1 MLRLVWPLIL
11 AIVAVVSE
19 VRAEAIQWVNTPR
32 MCFGDAVPQAVGPL
46 ASLDLGAS
54 PPPGSSRLFSRDE
67 LRTYAIQAHEEVGNV
82 DIPLSVRV
90 KRTTHRFTAL
100 ELETLV
106 RPALVARL
114 PEGATLIGMT
124 LPNGYVSVPNL
135 QVSSVQMPRLPKRV
149 GITRATPVIEL
160 IAGGALI
167 ARLPVAVEVQLDE
180 RAIHYALERGATLNL
195 IIDSGSSRVSAT
207 AALMTPADV
216 GDIVACQVVK
226 TRKVLRA
233 RVLSVKEASV
243 VQQ

>member
-1 MLRLVWPLIL
+1 MRSLMWPLIV
-11 AIVAVVSE
+11 AIVAVAFQA
-19 VRAEAIQWVNTPR
+19 RAEAIQWVNGPR
-32 MCFGDAVPQAVGPL
+32 MCFGDAVPEAVGPL

-67 LRTYAIQAHEEVGNV
+67 LRTYAIQAHQEVGNV
-82 DIPLSVRV
+82 EIPKSVRV
-90 KRTTHRFTAL
+90 KRATHRFTVL
-100 ELETLV
+100 ELETLI
-106 RPALVARL
+106 RPALVAHL

-124 LPNGYVSVPNL
+124 LPNGYIAVPNL

-149 GITRATPVIEL
+149 GITRATPVVEL
-160 IAGGALI
+160 TASGALI
-167 ARLPVAVEVQLDE
+167 ARLPLAVEIQLDE

-195 IIDSGSSRVSAT
+195 IIDSGASRVSAT
-207 AALMTPADV
+207 ATLMTPADV

-233 RVLSVKEASV
+233 RVLSVQEASV